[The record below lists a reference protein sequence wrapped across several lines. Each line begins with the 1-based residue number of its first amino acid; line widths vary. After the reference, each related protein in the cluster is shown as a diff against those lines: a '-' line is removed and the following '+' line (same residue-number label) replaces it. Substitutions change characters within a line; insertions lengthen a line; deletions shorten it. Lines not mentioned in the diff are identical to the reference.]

1 MSRATALLLLAVA
14 NIIWGASH
22 AVGKLATDSFDPILL
37 AGLRVVVATIIF
49 WGLRIGRVAA
59 AEHISHWQRGQLAA
73 LGIIAVAAAQMLDYS
88 GLALTTS
95 TDSSLMIIGEV
106 IFTAVLAVLIAKE
119 HLGWQRALGLAIGI
133 VGVVILTL
141 GGAPNSEY
149 APNRLLGNTLVL
161 AALFCEALFTVIG
174 ANIAQRYHP
183 LTVMRWTYTGS
194 LIIWVPIIVWHLA
207 SGIFPSVG
215 WDAWLAIAYVAIFT
229 SVISYL
235 LWFWVLR
242 SAGSSIGAISL
253 FIQPVVGSLIGI
265 LVLQEATSP
274 GLYVGATCIFVA
286 LALATIQRT
295 PQPEGVST

>member
-1 MSRATALLLLAVA
+1 
-14 NIIWGASH
+14 
-22 AVGKLATDSFDPILL
+22 
-37 AGLRVVVATIIF
+37 
-49 WGLRIGRVAA
+49 
-59 AEHISHWQRGQLAA
+59 
-73 LGIIAVAAAQMLDYS
+73 MLDYS

-119 HLGWQRALGLAIGI
+119 HLGWQRALGLVIGI

-149 APNRLLGNTLVL
+149 APNRVLGNTLVL

-174 ANIAQRYHP
+174 ANIAQRFHP

-215 WDAWLAIAYVAIFT
+215 WDAWLAVAYVAIFT

-235 LWFWVLR
+235 IWFTVLR
-242 SAGSSIGAISL
+242 SAGSSLGAMSL
-253 FIQPVVGSLIGI
+253 FIQPVVGSLIGL
-265 LVLQEATSP
+265 LVLQEPSSP
-274 GLYVGATCIFVA
+274 GLYVGATLIFAA
-286 LALATIQRT
+286 LALATIGQKH
-295 PQPEGVST
+295 